1 MGGVLHATPDT
12 KQGDKVYFERRI
24 EHRSD
29 RIGEQM
35 SRSPMANPPEVGTQ
49 GKIAASRRKSVTA
62 EGLAH
67 KHPVPNACRIGNLVF
82 SGAIHGVNPTTHEL
96 PAGMADQS
104 ANVFANM
111 RAIIEAAGGSAE
123 DIIKVEIYLRDSGD
137 RNAVNE
143 EWLRMFPDPQSRP
156 ARHVRPLPPDSP
168 SLVQS
173 EFIAV
178 LEDASDPG
186 TKPWS

>member
-1 MGGVLHATPDT
+1 M
-12 KQGDKVYFERRI
+12 
-24 EHRSD
+24 
-29 RIGEQM
+29 
-35 SRSPMANPPEVGTQ
+35 
-49 GKIAASRRKSVTA
+49 RKSISA
-62 EGLAH
+62 KGLSH
-67 KHPVPNACRIGNLVF
+67 RHPVPNACRIGNMVF
-82 SGAIHGVNPTTHEL
+82 SGAVHGVSPITHEL
-96 PAGMADQS
+96 PSGMADQS

-111 RAIIEAAGGSAE
+111 LAIIEAAGGSVE
-123 DIIKVEIYLRDSGD
+123 DIIKVEIYLRDSSD

-178 LEDASDPG
+178 VEDVA
-186 TKPWS
+186 